1 MINLWRP
8 IPALIPQANSRFS
21 RKVAIGATI
30 IFKWRAWLFVRA
42 NAEARKEPFIIY
54 FFWGVILA
62 EWIRPRSPSVFYQ
75 ILYSTPSQVLR
86 PFFSKKRK
94 RERGKKSVGRCK
106 KSRAKYHYGKSH
118 AKRSFTLFT
127 TVLHVK
133 IPDRGPHI
141 VFFVLF
147 FQFSSFAI
155 MSPYIWLGNSRGCMR
170 RSTQP
175 PNAMG
180 KERGAKSWHPTLAPI
195 DRAATISA
203 LILSLS
209 FDCLSLVFHFL
220 FPAHPKPKTSCQ

>member
-106 KSRAKYHYGKSH
+106 KVPCKVSLWKESRETVVYAVHDRFACKNTRPWPPHSLFC
-118 AKRSFTLFT
+118 SFFS
-127 TVLHVK
+127 
-133 IPDRGPHI
+133 
-141 VFFVLF
+141 VFLLCYYV
-147 FQFSSFAI
+147 AV
-155 MSPYIWLGNSRGCMR
+155 
-170 RSTQP
+170 
-175 PNAMG
+175 
-180 KERGAKSWHPTLAPI
+180 H
-195 DRAATISA
+195 
-203 LILSLS
+203 LIR
-209 FDCLSLVFHFL
+209 
-220 FPAHPKPKTSCQ
+220 